1 MSAPI
6 DPAFDPNFDQAFQ
19 QVSAECGLGPVAEA
33 QPIVL
38 VGEHTRRWTNGMFTN
53 NTKRLGPGQGNRHA
67 ICDDRGRVGGLLD
80 LYLIEPTRFL
90 LVLEGLRAEDFEKRF
105 EMHLVL
111 DDIDVERPERLVYT
125 LQGPTAAAAL
135 AAAGLPVPTA
145 DHAHLALHPHAELSS
160 ATGLETL
167 RICRKDR
174 TGLGGFDLLIAPDA
188 LPLLRERLAGVAE
201 LSPPV
206 LDALRIRA
214 GRPAWPA
221 EAAGRA
227 PLVHELGLEA
237 ECCAFDKGCY
247 VGQEVL
253 NRVDLR
259 GNLNRHLRTVEG
271 HGGAPPV
278 GTPLQLET
286 EEVGTL
292 TSVAPQP
299 GGTWRGLAT
308 LRKPAWGSGTRL
320 RAGMSGEFSEEHGW
334 VHVL

>member
-1 MSAPI
+1 MSALT
-6 DPAFDPNFDQAFQ
+6 DPAFDKAFE
-19 QVSAECGLGPVAEA
+19 QVLLGCGLGPVPEA
-33 QPIVL
+33 QAILL

-53 NTKRLGPGQGNRHA
+53 NTKRLTPGQGNRHA

-80 LYLIEPTRFL
+80 LYLIEATRFL
-90 LVLEGLRAEDFEKRF
+90 LVLEGLSADAFEKRF

-111 DDIDVERPERLVYT
+111 DDIEVERPDRLVFT
-125 LQGPTAAAAL
+125 LQGPTAATTL
-135 AAAGLPVPTA
+135 SQAGLPVPGL
-145 DHAHLALHPHAELSS
+145 DHAHLTLGGDAE
-160 ATGLETL
+160 AQGANGLESL

-174 TGLGGFDLLIAPDA
+174 SGLGGFDLLIAPNA
-188 LPLLRERLAGVAE
+188 LPLLQERLAGVPE
-201 LSPPV
+201 LSPE
-206 LDALRIRA
+206 LREALRIRS

-259 GNLNRHLRTVEG
+259 GNLNRHIRTVEG
-271 HGGAPPV
+271 QGVAPPT
-278 GTPLQLET
+278 GTPLHLET

-292 TSVAPQP
+292 TSVARQP
-299 GGTWRGLAT
+299 GGAWRGLAT
-308 LRKPAWGSGTRL
+308 LRKPAWGSGTLL
-320 RAGMSGEFSEEHGW
+320 RAGDSHETNEEPGLIQ
-334 VHVL
+334 VL